1 MQIYFTVA
9 HDPTQLNR
17 QGPDEGTQYRSDV
30 FASSD
35 AQQLAAKAY
44 IAELDKAHAFTSR
57 IVTKVE
63 PLQAFYRAEA
73 FHQNYAML
81 HPSNSYIAGYDLP
94 KVANLKKLY
103 PALYREQAV
112 FVGGSQ
118 ELKKGV
124 LTVHR
129 REILLMLA
137 SAAAAGADPPAWL
150 RAEAE
155 EWEVTKTDEEWRRL
169 LTPAQYQVLRH
180 EDTEPPSSSPLVDE
194 HRAGVFVCA
203 GCELPLFK
211 SETKFES
218 GTGWPSFWSPIEG
231 SVGTKTDR
239 SLWMERTEV
248 HCRRCGGHLGHVF
261 KDGPPPTG
269 LRYCM
274 NGVALK
280 FVPEAS

>member
-1 MQIYFTVA
+1 M
-9 HDPTQLNR
+9 
-17 QGPDEGTQYRSDV
+17 
-30 FASSD
+30 
-35 AQQLAAKAY
+35 
-44 IAELDKAHAFTSR
+44 
-57 IVTKVE
+57 
-63 PLQAFYRAEA
+63 
-73 FHQNYAML
+73 
-81 HPSNSYIAGYDLP
+81 
-94 KVANLKKLY
+94 
-103 PALYREQAV
+103 
-112 FVGGSQ
+112 
-118 ELKKGV
+118 
-124 LTVHR
+124 HR

-155 EWEVTKTDEEWRRL
+155 GGEVIKTDEEWRRL

-194 HRAGVFVCA
+194 HRTGVFVCA